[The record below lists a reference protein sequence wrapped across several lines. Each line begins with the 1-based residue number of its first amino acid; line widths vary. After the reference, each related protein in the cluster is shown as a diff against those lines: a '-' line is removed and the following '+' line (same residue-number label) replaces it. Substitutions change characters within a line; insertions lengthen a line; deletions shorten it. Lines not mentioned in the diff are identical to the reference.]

1 MAEENI
7 IKQRAIH
14 KCNFTVL
21 HNEILFQKLK
31 EKPISLDALG
41 LFWRILSLP
50 PAWNLNQNG
59 LMKICGCGK
68 DKLKACF
75 NELIEAGY
83 LIKTQENNNSTGQ
96 FEPNTY
102 YVFETVD
109 KTLWNINNEDE
120 IVDTKNAELQENK
133 SPQADLPLAGKP
145 STEKPLTGNLP
156 QYNMLIN
163 KENNIIKNY
172 NNLSESESRFT
183 PECSESEDFDNNNL
197 TVLVKNN
204 SNLINLET
212 PKGCE
217 KGSQKGQGAKIKKQQ
232 RHEILE
238 QKRQE
243 KIEAEINKPKTSLN
257 NIVEE
262 TMSNLTEE
270 DNFMARANKKLKEID
285 EKQKA
290 LDLQSQKKT
299 GIKKRIL
306 AKVDKDIQNQEL
318 AVVLKDYLS
327 MWITKG
333 KTMTEEVYKAQ
344 LNNLYTLSRDP
355 KEQVQIVKKSIQKG
369 WLDLYPINNGSY
381 KKETYKTQ
389 NQIYKSNIKQ
399 EENSEDY
406 ELATDENGNPL
417 VF

>member
-1 MAEENI
+1 
-7 IKQRAIH
+7 
-14 KCNFTVL
+14 
-21 HNEILFQKLK
+21 
-31 EKPISLDALG
+31 
-41 LFWRILSLP
+41 
-50 PAWNLNQNG
+50 
-59 LMKICGCGK
+59 
-68 DKLKACF
+68 
-75 NELIEAGY
+75 
-83 LIKTQENNNSTGQ
+83 
-96 FEPNTY
+96 
-102 YVFETVD
+102 
-109 KTLWNINNEDE
+109 
-120 IVDTKNAELQENK
+120 
-133 SPQADLPLAGKP
+133 
-145 STEKPLTGNLP
+145 
-156 QYNMLIN
+156 MLIN

-183 PECSESEDFDNNNL
+183 SECSESENFDNNNL

-217 KGSQKGQGAKIKKQQ
+217 KGSQKGQSAKIKKQQ
-232 RHEILE
+232 RHETLE

-243 KIEAEINKPKTSLN
+243 KIEAEINKPKTNLN

-262 TMSNLTEE
+262 KMSNLTEE

-290 LDLQSQKKT
+290 LDFQSQKKT

-306 AKVDKDIQNQEL
+306 EKVDKDIQNQEL

-333 KTMTEEVYKAQ
+333 KVMTEEVYKAQ
-344 LNNLYTLSRDP
+344 LDHLYTLSRDP
-355 KEQVQIVKKSIQKG
+355 KEQIQIVKTSIQKG
-369 WLDLYPINNGSY
+369 WLDLYSPRKNEPF
-381 KKETYKTQ
+381 KQ
-389 NQIYKSNIKQ
+389 NKPNEIYKSNIKQ